1 MGRIAR
7 FVRSSRPSRVESYIR
22 ARRSVHPVLVTA
34 ACCFKVTLLGRGNL
48 GKYTPASPIVNSR
61 RLIGSNSNAT
71 MGETWKTTK
80 CKRHSTAK
88 KRARK
93 DERKIQQDSLAQS
106 IIRPRTCQ
114 PNCQHNKGFCQ
125 RIPQQRLCGCAVGR
139 RAMRWIV
146 SSFQLYQGMQGVR
159 LAILRALLWRTAGRF
174 LGAECGN
181 AE

>member
-1 MGRIAR
+1 VGCSWVGLRDSL
-7 FVRSSRPSRVESYIR
+7 VRSFVPPFSCGILHKSTKVCPSS
-22 ARRSVHPVLVTA
+22 ARDC
-34 ACCFKVTLLGRGNL
+34 CCFKVTLLERGNL
-48 GKYTPASPIVNSR
+48 GKYAPASPIVNSR
-61 RLIGSNSNAT
+61 RLIGNSNAT
-71 MGETWKTTK
+71 MRGTWKTTK
-80 CKRHSTAK
+80 CKRHSTAR

-146 SSFQLYQGMQGVR
+146 SSFQLYQGDAGSKACDPSSCLV
-159 LAILRALLWRTAGRF
+159 AHCGPILW
-174 LGAECGN
+174 C
-181 AE
+181 